1 MAQYL
6 SDSIVKR
13 LPLPAHHDVTTKDTL
28 VRGFGI
34 RVTAAGARSFT
45 LNYRRK
51 ADGRQRRLTIGT
63 FPDWSTVQAREE
75 AKRLKRA
82 IDNGGDP
89 VGEQEGIRTAPTI
102 ADLCQRFIA
111 DYLPR
116 KRATTQRVYKPTD
129 RSRHPACLRPGQGG
143 GRQPWRCRSM
153 APSLEQARADPCQ

>member
-1 MAQYL
+1 MAQHL
-6 SDSIVKR
+6 SDAIVKR

-63 FPDWSTVQAREE
+63 FPDWTTVQAREE

-89 VGEQEGIRTAPTI
+89 VGEQEGIRTAPTV
-102 ADLCQRFIA
+102 ADLAERFIA

-116 KRATTQRVYKPTD
+116 KRPTHPARLQSAN
-129 RSRHPACLRPGQGG
+129 RSRHPARLRRRP
-143 GRQPWRCRSM
+143 RWRPSAM
-153 APSLEQARADPCQ
+153 AMSINGTIA